1 MAETISGQ
9 DSVHGT
15 MGADVDRSAVGKGIQ
30 QVNLQLGDRSTTDL
44 LDLLRRLQTAVY
56 GDMEAGMA
64 GLVRRLELIQQ
75 EVKELTAQVK
85 TLQGKVSVME
95 ERMAQRRETSQAILV
110 LLYVIMLMLVLLMG
124 VTLWPFFFG

>member
-1 MAETISGQ
+1 MPDRNTTK
-9 DSVHGT
+9 GT
-15 MGADVDRSAVGKGIQ
+15 LGDDVDRAAVGSGIQ
-30 QVNLQLGDRSTTDL
+30 QVNLQIGDKSMADL
-44 LDLLRRLQTAVY
+44 VDLLRRLQTAVY

-64 GLVRRLELIQQ
+64 GLVRRLELIQG

-110 LLYVIMLMLVLLMG
+110 LLYVIMLMVLLLMG
-124 VTLWPFFFG
+124 VTLWPFIFG